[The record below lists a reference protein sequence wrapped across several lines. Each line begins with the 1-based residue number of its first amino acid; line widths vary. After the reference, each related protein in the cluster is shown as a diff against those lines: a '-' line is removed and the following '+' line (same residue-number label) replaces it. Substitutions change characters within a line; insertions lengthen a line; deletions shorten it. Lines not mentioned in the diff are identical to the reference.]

1 MPTFFASNHLLQL
14 TTMLNYSDL
23 LNNQACLT
31 ILFVD
36 QQIGASPYP
45 RMHRTTRKLEPY
57 GLLFTDEL
65 KRATR
70 CKSSL
75 P

>member
-14 TTMLNYSDL
+14 TTMLNIYSDL

-36 QQIGASPYP
+36 QQIGASP
-45 RMHRTTRKLEPY
+45 
-57 GLLFTDEL
+57 
-65 KRATR
+65 
-70 CKSSL
+70 
-75 P
+75 